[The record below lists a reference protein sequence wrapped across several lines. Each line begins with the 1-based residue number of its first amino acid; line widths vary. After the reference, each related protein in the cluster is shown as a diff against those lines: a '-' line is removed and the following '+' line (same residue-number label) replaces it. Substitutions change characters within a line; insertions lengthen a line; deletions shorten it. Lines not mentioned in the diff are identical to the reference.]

1 MTAKKAWEC
10 VCAIWLLKAGLQFQ
24 LLERRQED
32 CLSQEL
38 EIRLGSIVRFHLKIN
53 KQEDILI

>member
-53 KQEDILI
+53 NQ